1 MSKMVTKQ
9 DVLDSLQEVFD
20 PELQITIVELGLV
33 YDVKFEQKDEGTH
46 AEIDLTLTSPGC
58 PVAPEIMANTH
69 RAALKTDGVDSVH
82 VNLVWSP
89 RWDPKIHA
97 SDDAKMD
104 MDIWD

>member
-1 MSKMVTKQ
+1 MVTKQ

-69 RAALKTDGVDSVH
+69 RACIEDRRSRFRACESCLESTVGSE
-82 VNLVWSP
+82 NSCI
-89 RWDPKIHA
+89 R
-97 SDDAKMD
+97 
-104 MDIWD
+104 

>member
-1 MSKMVTKQ
+1 MVTKQ
-9 DVLDSLQEVFD
+9 DVLDCLQEVFD

-58 PVAPEIMANTH
+58 PVAPEIMANAH
-69 RAALKTDGVDSVH
+69 RAALKTEGVDSVH
-82 VNLVWSP
+82 VNLVWTP

-97 SDDAKMD
+97 SEDAKMD